1 LNHYM
6 KTLAWMLLP
15 VILAFAMGCA
25 QTQSFMKADSTR
37 VSQEE
42 KSDFAISPKGAGE
55 STDWMMYQDEQ
66 GGGP

>member
-1 LNHYM
+1 M
-6 KTLAWMLLP
+6 QTLAWMLLLL
-15 VILAFAMGCA
+15 ILTFALGCA
-25 QTQSFMKADSTR
+25 QTQQFMKEDSSM